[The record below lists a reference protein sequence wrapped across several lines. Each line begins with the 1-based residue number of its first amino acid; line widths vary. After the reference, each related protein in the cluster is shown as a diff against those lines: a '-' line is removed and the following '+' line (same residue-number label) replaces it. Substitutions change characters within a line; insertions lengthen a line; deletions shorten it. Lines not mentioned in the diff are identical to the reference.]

1 MKKTT
6 NAAANGDF
14 YKSHCAHQ
22 TPRTFGWVKATY
34 PDAIEYTKGPA
45 GMRGLMLF
53 MGVFGFAAMLV
64 LGIGLFIISDEPD
77 WLDYVTLVMG
87 ALIGLGFLLF
97 SIRFEFFRPED
108 EPTIFDRKNRKVYLI
123 SRDVHTGIKGL
134 FKPWP
139 LRFIT
144 YDWDL
149 IDAQHHTET
158 YTTGSTVSR
167 RHALV
172 FLVRQSPTNPTY
184 IDQFTIGSSL
194 ILGEETVAPVWEHI
208 RRFME
213 ENGPH
218 LPPMDVLAEMEKPSG
233 WWQSMKAVFPKSEDS
248 TFWEWLKEELP
259 FALLIVALSP
269 LFVPMYLIWGTGN
282 WLSHKTAIP
291 IKWPVEVLEAIGTPV
306 PDRP

>member
-1 MKKTT
+1 
-6 NAAANGDF
+6 
-14 YKSHCAHQ
+14 
-22 TPRTFGWVKATY
+22 
-34 PDAIEYTKGPA
+34 
-45 GMRGLMLF
+45 MRGLMLF
-53 MGVFGFAAMLV
+53 MGILGLVAMLV
-64 LGIGLFIISDEPD
+64 PGIFGVVYPDEPD
-77 WLDYVTLVMG
+77 WLDYLTVLLCT
-87 ALIGLGFLLF
+87 LIGLGFLLF
-97 SIRFEFFRPED
+97 AIRFECFRPED

-123 SRDVHTGIKGL
+123 SREVHTGIKGL

-172 FLVRQSPTNPTY
+172 FLVRKSATNPTY

-233 WWQSMKAVFPKSEDS
+233 WWQSMKAVFPKSKDS
-248 TFWEWLKEELP
+248 SFWEWLKEELP

-291 IKWPVEVLEAIGTPV
+291 IKWPTEVLDAINTLLP
-306 PDRP
+306 

>member
-1 MKKTT
+1 
-6 NAAANGDF
+6 
-14 YKSHCAHQ
+14 
-22 TPRTFGWVKATY
+22 
-34 PDAIEYTKGPA
+34 
-45 GMRGLMLF
+45 MRGLMLF
-53 MGVFGFAAMLV
+53 MGFLGLIAMLV
-64 LGIGLFIISDEPD
+64 PGIFGVVYPDEPD
-77 WLDYVTLVMG
+77 WLDYVTVVLCT
-87 ALIGLGFLLF
+87 LIGLGFLLF

-123 SRDVHTGIKGL
+123 SREVHTGIKGL

-172 FLVRQSPTNPTY
+172 FLVRKSPTNPTY

-194 ILGEETVAPVWEHI
+194 ILGEGTVAPVWEHI

-269 LFVPMYLIWGTGN
+269 LFLPMYLIWGTGN

-291 IKWPVEVLEAIGTPV
+291 ITWPPEVLDAIGNRASDT
-306 PDRP
+306 R